1 LEAGDLQRATALQG
15 IIAPLV
21 SLQQGLDGFLSV
33 EKALL
38 HRQGVF
44 PNRIVRGPV
53 GFILDPET
61 EREAFRLF
69 DLLCEFC
76 GKELAA

>member
-1 LEAGDLQRATALQG
+1 
-15 IIAPLV
+15 
-21 SLQQGLDGFLSV
+21 
-33 EKALL
+33 LL

-53 GFILDPET
+53 GFTLDPET

-69 DLLCEFC
+69 GLLCESC
-76 GKELAA
+76 GKGLPS